1 MKKSIYF
8 FAFLITFFFGGAS
21 ALIGY
26 KIYRHHK
33 AALEYAMMEE
43 RIGLPDS
50 IGVQIDSTNLP
61 IVFITT
67 QGERVNRENFITAR
81 MKIINN
87 DESLNYGDTIAHP
100 NQDVDFEG
108 YIAFRYRGNTSYVC
122 SDKKSYAV
130 RALDKPLEDGGK
142 KKKSKLLGMRKGKK
156 WALIANHIDKS
167 MIRNTLTYELARPFM
182 DFVPQSKYCEV
193 IIDGVYYGIYSLTEQ
208 ITADRLKLEKAS
220 DSGKWGGYLL
230 QHNWSEVQ
238 GATMSNYWTHGYR
251 YEYPDSN
258 KISEYQREEIKKLI
272 HKTEDAIKRHHAED
286 VEKLID
292 IQSMID
298 YQIMTEL
305 SHNADGYTLST
316 FMYKHNAGRFKFS
329 LWDYDLAYGNY
340 AQRASSY
347 TYTWIYK
354 SWWAEMMEV
363 KTYKEL
369 FKESW
374 ISYRKNVLSNE
385 QIFNMIDS
393 LSNILTDG
401 GAMKRNS
408 EAWPTMWHIDDS
420 GPKRNAF
427 QKYLSS
433 SYTDELTYLKIW
445 LERRLKWMDEQL
457 G

>member
-26 KIYRHHK
+26 KIYKNHK

-108 YIAFRYRGNTSYVC
+108 YIAFRYRGNTSYYN
-122 SDKKSYAV
+122 SDKKSYAI
-130 RALDKPLEDGGK
+130 RAVDKPLEEGGK

-193 IIDGVYYGIYSLTEQ
+193 IIDGIYYGIYSLTEQ
-208 ITADRLKLEKAS
+208 ITADRLKLEKPS
-220 DSGKWGGYLL
+220 DDGKRGGV
-230 QHNWSEVQ
+230 SF
-238 GATMSNYWTHGYR
+238 AT
-251 YEYPDSN
+251 
-258 KISEYQREEIKKLI
+258 
-272 HKTEDAIKRHHAED
+272 
-286 VEKLID
+286 
-292 IQSMID
+292 
-298 YQIMTEL
+298 
-305 SHNADGYTLST
+305 
-316 FMYKHNAGRFKFS
+316 
-329 LWDYDLAYGNY
+329 
-340 AQRASSY
+340 
-347 TYTWIYK
+347 
-354 SWWAEMMEV
+354 
-363 KTYKEL
+363 
-369 FKESW
+369 
-374 ISYRKNVLSNE
+374 
-385 QIFNMIDS
+385 
-393 LSNILTDG
+393 
-401 GAMKRNS
+401 
-408 EAWPTMWHIDDS
+408 
-420 GPKRNAF
+420 
-427 QKYLSS
+427 
-433 SYTDELTYLKIW
+433 
-445 LERRLKWMDEQL
+445 
-457 G
+457 